1 MNYFENK
8 IMSTVKNKDKIKKW
22 MRNIEDILLIWVG
35 DDEGLKVFFEE
46 VNKLEETINLKIK
59 VGNKKMNFLD
69 LNQRIIQENIKNL
82 KFKGKAHIMML

>member
-22 MRNIEDILLIWVG
+22 MWNIEDILLIWVG
-35 DDEGLKVFFEE
+35 DDEELKVLFEE
-46 VNKLEETINLKIK
+46 VNELEETINLKIK

-69 LNQRIIQENIKNL
+69 LNQRIIQENIIE
-82 KFKGKAHIMML
+82 FEI